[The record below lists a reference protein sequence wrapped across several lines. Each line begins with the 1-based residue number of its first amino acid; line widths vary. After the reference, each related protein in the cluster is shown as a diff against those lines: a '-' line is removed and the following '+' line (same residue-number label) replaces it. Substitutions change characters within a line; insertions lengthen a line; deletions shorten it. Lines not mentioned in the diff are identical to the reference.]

1 MKFRFDINALRALAV
16 TAVVLFHFKVDV
28 IPGGFVGV
36 DIFFVISGYLMTSI
50 IMGRLAK
57 GKFSIWEFYNDRAK
71 RIVPGLMGVCLAL
84 LVMGYLLVE
93 PATYHYLGSTAI
105 SALLFFSN
113 FRFWQAT
120 SYFDPQSDT
129 KWFLHTWSLSVEW
142 QFYLAYP
149 LIIMALNKYD
159 KTRRHIVPILW
170 SMAGLSLALCLYY
183 SKVEPPTAFYMLAPR
198 AWELLAGG
206 IVALQ
211 FQNSAQKY
219 SNILLYTGLI
229 SILGPIFLYDQY
241 MAWPSYW
248 ALLPVLGTCLVIA
261 ANRPGAALFRNPLVQ
276 TTGKWSYSIYLW
288 HWPVAVTAIYFGF
301 VTTTPLKIASEI
313 VILAMII
320 GLGGAGYGLFR
331 KLTREQLAGK
341 TWKGLLAGAGALAL
355 TVGFAVTITANEGL
369 PNRRSEGER
378 QKLESYRAAASD
390 WAYPDKCNGRDPQ
403 GNLQPCQ
410 LGPDNGQGILF
421 LGDSFA
427 MQIFSR
433 FVEKSKL
440 NPESSFTFLASPAC
454 PPITGIR
461 IIHDRFKCNGFV
473 EQALR
478 YVEAR
483 KFKRIVLVS
492 NWYGYFG
499 LPGHYVCFIEGDD
512 CVLKQEETW
521 YYNHLEGALASLRT
535 RLLEFKKRGAEI
547 VFVGATPSDR
557 WDVPVE
563 LAKRKF
569 WGGDTQEIEYI
580 DRDAFEKRSAPA
592 KSRLRALA
600 ASIGAKFVDPL
611 DYLCDNGRCP
621 TVDKDGVPYYRD
633 AGHFRS
639 AAVTTA
645 RFQFLDE
652 AAGLKTRMSA
662 MPMPPENTP

>member
-1 MKFRFDINALRALAV
+1 M
-16 TAVVLFHFKVDV
+16 
-28 IPGGFVGV
+28 

-71 RIVPGLMGVCLAL
+71 RIVPGLMGVCFAL
-84 LVMGYLLVE
+84 LVMGYLFVE

-211 FQNSAQKY
+211 FQNSEQKY

-229 SILGPIFLYDQY
+229 SHPGPIFLYDQY
-241 MAWPSYW
+241 LAWPSYW

-261 ANRPGAALFRNPLVQ
+261 ANRPGAALFKNPLVQ

-320 GLGGAGYGLFR
+320 GLGGAGYALFR
-331 KLTREQLAGK
+331 KLTREQLAGEK
-341 TWKGLLAGAGALAL
+341 HGRDCWPAPARLLSRSD
-355 TVGFAVTITANEGL
+355 FAVTVTANEGL

-378 QKLESYRAAASD
+378 QKLKSYSAAASD

-410 LGPDNGQGILF
+410 LGPDNGQGF
-421 LGDSFA
+421 SFWV
-427 MQIFSR
+427 IPSPCRFFSR
-433 FVEKSKL
+433 FAEKSPSSIRTVPL
-440 NPESSFTFLASPAC
+440 RFSRRPRVRRSPESGLFD
-454 PPITGIR
+454 
-461 IIHDRFKCNGFV
+461 DRFKCNGFV

-478 YVEAR
+478 YAEPGIQAHR
-483 KFKRIVLVS
+483 ACLELV
-492 NWYGYFG
+492 WIILIFQD
-499 LPGHYVCFIEGDD
+499 HYVCFIEGDD
-512 CVLKQEETW
+512 CVLSKIPRPGITISRWGACLACARGFLNSRIAAPKSSCGSHAVERLGCAGRTRETEILGRRHAG
-521 YYNHLEGALASLRT
+521 YRIHRPGCVREALA
-535 RLLEFKKRGAEI
+535 
-547 VFVGATPSDR
+547 
-557 WDVPVE
+557 
-563 LAKRKF
+563 
-569 WGGDTQEIEYI
+569 
-580 DRDAFEKRSAPA
+580 APR
-592 KSRLRALA
+592 KSRLISLA
-600 ASIGAKFVDPL
+600 SSIGAKFRRSSRLSLRLSPL
-611 DYLCDNGRCP
+611 PHGGQRWGAL
-621 TVDKDGVPYYRD
+621 
-633 AGHFRS
+633 F
-639 AAVTTA
+639 
-645 RFQFLDE
+645 
-652 AAGLKTRMSA
+652 
-662 MPMPPENTP
+662 